1 MLNGQKIVVV
11 MPAYNAE
18 KTLRRTVD
26 EIPRDVVDGVLLVDD
41 ASRDSTSKLAA
52 SLGIPTFVHVRN
64 YGYGRNQKTCY
75 MQALRMGADVVVML
89 HPDYQYSPK
98 LITAMAAMITGGEFD
113 VVLGSRILGVG
124 ALAGG
129 MPFYKYVFNR
139 CLTLAQNLLCSHK
152 LSEYHTGYRAFSR
165 RVLLELPLQ
174 ENDDDFVFDN
184 EMLAQAIYFGFRIGE
199 VSCPTKYFE
208 DASSINFRRSV
219 KYGLGVLGTSILFRL
234 NRWGLAESRIFAR
247 DGRRL
252 DDASVPADYYRE
264 ELHEAPPV
272 ATVASEESARGG

>member
-41 ASRDSTSKLAA
+41 ASRDSTVRLAA

-75 MQALRMGADVVVML
+75 VQALRMGADVVVML

-98 LITAMAAMITGGEFD
+98 LITAMAALVTSGEFD

-129 MPFYKYVFNR
+129 MPLYKYVFNR
-139 CLTLAQNLLCSHK
+139 FLTLAQNLLVRHK

-165 RVLLELPLQ
+165 RVLQELPLN
-174 ENDDDFVFDN
+174 ENSDDFVFDN
-184 EMLAQAIYFGFRIGE
+184 QLLVQAVAAGVPIGE
-199 VSCPTKYFE
+199 VSCPTRYE
-208 DASSINFRRSV
+208 PESSSISFARSV
-219 KYGLGVLGTSILFRL
+219 RYGLGVLATTFAFRAW
-234 NRWGLAESRIFAR
+234 RWGLAKPRFLAFSAGDFVAGGGGAE
-247 DGRRL
+247 D
-252 DDASVPADYYRE
+252 
-264 ELHEAPPV
+264 PV
-272 ATVASEESARGG
+272 AREQVVHERDRARGEDL